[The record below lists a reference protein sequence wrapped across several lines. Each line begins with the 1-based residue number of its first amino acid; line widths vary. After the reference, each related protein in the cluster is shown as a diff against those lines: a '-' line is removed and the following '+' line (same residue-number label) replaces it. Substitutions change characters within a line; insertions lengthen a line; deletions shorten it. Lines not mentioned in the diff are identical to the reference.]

1 MRWQVGLFHRQSMRD
16 NATMRPLRFL
26 AGLALLIVNPPALGG
41 ELADL
46 LRDTLTHPGVSASQY
61 QVEAARDQL
70 AAATSRYFGSGGA
83 SAETVR
89 YEDLRFVGVLSPATF
104 ADPPF
109 ARDIARYG
117 LHYSLPIDLTGT
129 LAASKRAAEH
139 DLAAAQLAERQTTL
153 LKVHDATSAYARL
166 QALLRQKDVLAVQR
180 QRVAQTVERVRQQVE
195 SEQSSLAE
203 LRLAEAE
210 LARQQSD
217 EVRLTG
223 AVEEQ
228 QAALE
233 EATGRRLLPGSY
245 VIVLPAWSAQHPEEL
260 LPAALAGARADS
272 ADAQAR
278 EARRALW
285 LSPSIGADYFRFDGD
300 GYAPDTWSL
309 MARVTLPLDP
319 AAWRRASAAR
329 AQANAAARA
338 LEAAQREVQRSWTAL
353 EAAYRAAVADEAA
366 LVQEIAARQ
375 EVVRVQAELQRV
387 GMASLEDFL
396 RQQRDLLDAES
407 RRADAQVRAVMA
419 WSAAQVLQG
428 TGIQRYLSQVDSA
441 GGAGPE
447 SQ

>member
-1 MRWQVGLFHRQSMRD
+1 MRWQEGLLPRQLVRD
-16 NATMRPLRFL
+16 NVMMRPLRFL
-26 AGLALLIVNPPALGG
+26 AGLTLVLVNPSAQAG
-41 ELADL
+41 ELAEL
-46 LRDTLTHPGVSASQY
+46 LRDALTHPSVSASQHR
-61 QVEAARDQL
+61 VDAARNQL
-70 AAATSRYFGSGGA
+70 AATASRYFGSGGA
-83 SAETVR
+83 SAEIAR
-89 YEDLRFVGVLSPATF
+89 YEDQRFVGVLSPAGL

-117 LHYSLPIDLTGT
+117 LYYSLPIDLTGT
-129 LAASKRAAEH
+129 VAASKRAAEH

-153 LKVHDATSAYARL
+153 LKLHDATSAYASL

-180 QRVAQTVERVRQQVE
+180 QRVEQTVERVRQQVE

-223 AVEEQ
+223 AVEEH

-245 VIVLPAWSAQHPEEL
+245 VIVFPAWPARHSEEL
-260 LPAALAGARADS
+260 LPAALAGAQAES
-272 ADAQAR
+272 ADARAL

-285 LSPSIGADYFRFDGD
+285 PSPSIDADYFRFDGEV
-300 GYAPDTWSL
+300 YAPETWSV
-309 MARVTLPLDP
+309 MARVSLPLDP

-329 AQANAAARA
+329 AQANAAART
-338 LEAAQREVQRSWTAL
+338 LQAAKREVQRSWAAF
-353 EAAYRAAVADEAA
+353 EAAYRAAVADDAA
-366 LVQEIAARQ
+366 LAEEIAARQ

-387 GMASLEDFL
+387 GLASLEDFL

-428 TGIQRYLSQVDSA
+428 ADIAAYLSQVDSEAAA
-441 GGAGPE
+441 GTDP
-447 SQ
+447 Q